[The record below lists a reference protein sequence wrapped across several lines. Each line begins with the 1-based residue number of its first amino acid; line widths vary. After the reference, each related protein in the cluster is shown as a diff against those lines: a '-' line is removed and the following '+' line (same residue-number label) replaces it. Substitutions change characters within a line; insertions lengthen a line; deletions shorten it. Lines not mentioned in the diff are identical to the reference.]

1 MSKAYSSCV
10 GSKTEPFVSE
20 LLGEAGDELRRRG
33 GDKGEFGATTG
44 RPRRVGWFDTVATK
58 YGCMVQGATQVALT
72 CLDVL
77 GYLDEIQVCTGY
89 EIDGKVTK
97 DFPVPALL
105 ERAKPVFT
113 TLPGW
118 KSDIRG
124 ITDYDALPASAKD
137 LCRLHR
143 KRDRN
148 THPHRLHR
156 PQAPRDHFARL
167 TFPPLYPVRES
178 CGSRTVFSACIW
190 RSLRLK

>member
-1 MSKAYSSCV
+1 
-10 GSKTEPFVSE
+10 
-20 LLGEAGDELRRRG
+20 
-33 GDKGEFGATTG
+33 
-44 RPRRVGWFDTVATK
+44 
-58 YGCMVQGATQVALT
+58 MVQGATQVALT

-124 ITDYDALPASAKD
+124 ITDYDALPANAKAYVD
-137 LCRLHR
+137 FIEKEIETPIRIVS
-143 KRDRN
+143 
-148 THPHRLHR
+148 TGP
-156 PQAPRDHFARL
+156 PRDHFARL